1 MKSTAKTSLLLPG
14 IVAAALTLAA
24 ATPSR
29 AAPITVDGTGHHI
42 GPLPLI
48 IYDLA
53 RGGVILPSNQNPLYL
68 FGLFDTGSTLV
79 AVQSFDAGLLGLPAG
94 NNTAANIAARTVE
107 VRVNGLGAIDPA
119 GLGAPIGSPFADAQA
134 SVGNVVVGPRT
145 SVPITLVGAP
155 VANQVLALLDY
166 TTPVSRGPY
175 PFPVPD
181 AGPTQTNNNI
191 ADGFAIQFFQPGD
204 AGIPTPEIQLTLER
218 FGSTA
223 AALTDSATNGQRY
236 LLRNVAFTEGAAVLN
251 DDQSAATPL
260 NFFYDSGT
268 TPTII
273 SMGMAN
279 DLGLTGTGTFG
290 CLGLTGNG
298 YVIDSVKMSGSGGA
312 YTVNNASVCV
322 DTTGNLIDTFI
333 GPNREVDAVIGS
345 NLFDQVQVL
354 FDGPGN
360 RLGIGISAV
369 PAPATLLLL
378 LAALPGLLA
387 GRRRRPLAR

>member
-1 MKSTAKTSLLLPG
+1 MKRTAKTSFLLPR
-14 IVAAALTLAA
+14 IVAAALMLAGA
-24 ATPSR
+24 IPLR
-29 AAPITVDGTGHHI
+29 AAPITVDGAGHHI
-42 GPLPLI
+42 GPLPLM

-53 RGGVILPSNQNPLYL
+53 RGGVILPNNQNPLYL

-79 AVQSFDAGLLGLPAG
+79 AIQSFDAGLLGIAPG
-94 NNTAANIAARTVE
+94 NNTAANIASRTVE
-107 VRVNGLGAIDPA
+107 VRVNGLGAIDP
-119 GLGAPIGSPFADAQA
+119 GSLGAPIGSPFAAAQA
-134 SVGNVVVGPRT
+134 SVGNIVVGPRT
-145 SVPITLVGAP
+145 NVPITLVGAP

-191 ADGFAIQFFQPGD
+191 ADGFAITFFTPGN
-204 AGIPTPEIQLTLER
+204 AAIPTPEIQLSLER
-218 FGSTA
+218 FGSTTPSLIDA
-223 AALTDSATNGQRY
+223 ASNGQRY
-236 LLRNVAFTEGAAVLN
+236 LLRNVAFAEGAAVL
-251 DDQSAATPL
+251 DDDPSAPTPL
-260 NFFYDSGT
+260 NFFYDTGT

-279 DLGLTGTGTFG
+279 ALGLSGTGTFG
-290 CLGLTGNG
+290 CLGLSGNG
-298 YVIDSVKMSGSGGA
+298 HVIDSVRMTGAGGT

-322 DTTGNLIDTFI
+322 DTSGDLINTFV
-333 GPNREVDAVIGS
+333 GPNQEVDAVIGS
-345 NLFDQVQVL
+345 NLFDQVPVL

-378 LAALPGLLA
+378 LGALPGLLI
-387 GRRRRPLAR
+387 RRRRR